1 MKKWIVAPLA
11 AVVLSACMST
21 SNENAATLDRNQA
34 VADLSVQME
43 ELGFSRVE
51 IQPGVDE
58 FLNICASIL
67 ERQYN
72 VMGEYR
78 TQTENYVDVQAFLTA
93 HQGKSEEELRAAI
106 IAFDEK
112 AQTEDEKIGPKLTAY
127 NSAIEGV
134 SEQNTKLATEITLQL
149 AQAAIILSEHSTT
162 VAKAGSLG
170 LVSGWMSGNEQ
181 TADNNLGLAILR
193 AKDQIDLASDANE
206 IITLEQETIEA
217 INSLQEEL
225 EAKG

>member
-11 AVVLSACMST
+11 AIVLSACMST

-43 ELGFSRVE
+43 ELGFNRVE

-72 VMGEYR
+72 VMGDYR

-93 HQGKSEEELRAAI
+93 HQGKSGEELKAAI
-106 IAFDEK
+106 ITYDEK
-112 AQTEDEKIGPKLTAY
+112 AETDADKIGPKLTAY

-134 SEQNTKLATEITLQL
+134 SEQNTKLASDITAQL
-149 AQAAIILSEHSTT
+149 AQATIILSEHSTT

-170 LVSGWMSGNEQ
+170 LVSGWMSDNEQ
-181 TADNNLGLAILR
+181 TADNNLGMAIVR
-193 AKDQIDLASDANE
+193 AKKQIDLASDANE

-217 INSLQEEL
+217 INALQDEL